1 MKRMDLPIGKIERG
15 QNGMEVYNS
24 KEQAEDIEYLKI
36 AVKNLEK
43 TVEEQNE
50 RINSMEKNCDE
61 FYKNIEELE
70 SLIEELEPHI
80 SEVEY
85 PKER

>member
-43 TVEEQNE
+43 TVEEQNQ
-50 RINSMEKNCDE
+50 RINSMEKNCDTFFE
-61 FYKNIEELE
+61 SIEELE
-70 SLIEELEPHI
+70 SLLNEIELGEK
-80 SEVEY
+80 EY
-85 PKER
+85 PK

>member
-1 MKRMDLPIGKIERG
+1 MVGVSPFICEEL
-15 QNGMEVYNS
+15 
-24 KEQAEDIEYLKI
+24 
-36 AVKNLEK
+36 
-43 TVEEQNE
+43 EQNE

>member
-1 MKRMDLPIGKIERG
+1 MDLPIGKIERG

-43 TVEEQNE
+43 TVEEQNQ
-50 RINSMEKNCDE
+50 RIEFMEKNCDTFFE
-61 FYKNIEELE
+61 SIEELE
-70 SLIEELEPHI
+70 SLLNEIELGEK
-80 SEVEY
+80 EY
-85 PKER
+85 PK

>member
-1 MKRMDLPIGKIERG
+1 MDLLIGKIERG

-43 TVEEQNE
+43 TVEEQNQ
-50 RINSMEKNCDE
+50 RIKFMEKNCDTFFE
-61 FYKNIEELE
+61 SIEELE
-70 SLIEELEPHI
+70 SLLNEIELGEK
-80 SEVEY
+80 EY
-85 PKER
+85 PK